1 MKLDYLVIPH
11 TRINSKSIKDLNVR
25 PESINIVEENIGR
38 KILDIAFNNI
48 LSYISPQEWKT
59 KEKINKWNYIKLKG
73 VCIAMETI
81 NKIKRQPM
89 EWENTFTNI
98 SDKGLI
104 SKIYKELTKLNTKK
118 PNNPIKKWSK
128 DLDTYPK
135 RTYRQPVDI

>member
-89 EWENTFTNI
+89 E
-98 SDKGLI
+98 
-104 SKIYKELTKLNTKK
+104 
-118 PNNPIKKWSK
+118 
-128 DLDTYPK
+128 
-135 RTYRQPVDI
+135 